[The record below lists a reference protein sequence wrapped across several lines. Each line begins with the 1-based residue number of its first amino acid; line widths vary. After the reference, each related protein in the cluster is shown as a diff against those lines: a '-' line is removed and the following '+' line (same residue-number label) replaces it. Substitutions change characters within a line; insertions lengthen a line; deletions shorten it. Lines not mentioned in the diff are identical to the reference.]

1 MMTQSKSPFFMTQ
14 QHREE
19 DHKPFFFL
27 EKIETTFIKRGEG
40 QHNTDTDEEK
50 GRVKIDFTSR
60 MTQISHFKI
69 GSDFSR
75 QKWKVDENFFSVF
88 DAYHM
93 RVTDCQ
99 NVSLPI
105 KHIHKSAF

>member
-1 MMTQSKSPFFMTQ
+1 MTQSKSPFFMTQ

-50 GRVKIDFTSR
+50 GRVKIDFTTQ
-60 MTQISHFKI
+60 MTQIFHLRLVLNFRAKN
-69 GSDFSR
+69 G
-75 QKWKVDENFFSVF
+75 KWMKSFLVF
-88 DAYHM
+88 LT
-93 RVTDCQ
+93 RTICV
-99 NVSLPI
+99 
-105 KHIHKSAF
+105 